1 MNHIT
6 NSINVSSSQIDAKY
20 IHPNTIS
27 TKNIKD
33 KDKIKNKN
41 SQQKQIKT
49 FDELIDELIPQKKE
63 PELNQL
69 WKELP
74 IIEKKL
80 IENPTEE
87 SLEEYKQLIKKIA
100 QILLEKNVKIETLK
114 RRTQTGKEIILS
126 YVKVIDDKLHKM
138 MLAIQSKRNTAFEIL
153 RNLKEIRGLLL
164 DLKQ

>member
-1 MNHIT
+1 MNI
-6 NSINVSSSQIDAKY
+6 INPSVSSSQWESKI
-20 IHPNTIS
+20 IS
-27 TKNIKD
+27 GPLIKETKSSKD
-33 KDKIKNKN
+33 KKKIKNENQKN
-41 SQQKQIKT
+41 IKT
-49 FDELIDELIPQKKE
+49 FDELIEEIIPQNKE

-87 SLEEYKQLIKKIA
+87 HLEQYKKLVKNIAELQLKK
-100 QILLEKNVKIETLK
+100 NMKIETLK
-114 RRTQTGKEIILS
+114 RKTTSGKEIILS
-126 YVKVIDDKLHKM
+126 YVKIIDEKLHKM
-138 MLAIQSKRNTAFEIL
+138 MLAIQSKKNTAFEIL